1 VSASD
6 PPFFELFA
14 IRYAV
19 HSGRSAGE
27 NFIGGDSHDQGSN
40 LDYFVWLARRG
51 AEVVLVDTG
60 FGPEAATQRRRTL
73 LRRPS
78 EGLALLGIDA
88 ADISTIVLTHLHYD
102 HAGGLAEYPNAVFH
116 VQEREASYATGPCMC
131 HARLRD
137 PYDVEDTVR
146 FVRNV
151 YAERVVF
158 HRDTSELL
166 PGMTLHRIGG
176 HTAGLQAVRVWTRR
190 GWVMLA
196 SDASHLYENMRH
208 GLPFPIVH
216 NVGDMLEGY
225 RTLRRLA
232 DSEDHIVP
240 GHDPLVMQLYP
251 APRAELEGI
260 VVRLDVPPTR
270 PERNDHAAR

>member
-1 VSASD
+1 MSASA
-6 PPFFELFA
+6 PEPFELFA

-19 HSGRSAGE
+19 HEGRSASD
-27 NFIGGDSHDQGSN
+27 NFIGADSHDQGSN

-51 AEVVLVDTG
+51 DELVLVDTG
-60 FGPEAATQRRRTL
+60 FGPEAAAQRRRTL

-88 ADISTIVLTHLHYD
+88 ADVRTVVLTHLHYD
-102 HAGGLAEYPNAVFH
+102 HAGGLEEYPKAIFH

-131 HARLRD
+131 HANLRAA
-137 PYDVEDTVR
+137 YDVEDTVR

-190 GWVMLA
+190 GWVVLA
-196 SDASHLYENMRH
+196 SDASHLYANMRR

-216 NVGDMLEGY
+216 NVEDMLEGY
-225 RTLRRLA
+225 RTLTRLA
-232 DSEDHIVP
+232 DSPDHIVP
-240 GHDPLVMQLYP
+240 GHDPLVMELYP
-251 APRAELEGI
+251 APAAQLDGI
-260 VVRLDVPPTR
+260 VVRLDVPPSSTGR
-270 PERNDHAAR
+270 AR